1 MRTLTSGLWLD
12 VGVWTGYAR
21 SMTVTQ
27 TILCIKWGTVFTARE
42 VNTLYR
48 ACVAHTRGPVRFICL
63 SDDFRGLDSGIQ
75 TRDIPD
81 ITLSDADIRRPGV
94 WRKLALYHRDLHDL
108 GRCLFIDLDMAV
120 VGDLSPFFAVTQ
132 DVTFLNT
139 GQDWRP
145 VPKGTR
151 KEAGTGVFSFDPEEQ
166 APILAAFLKDPQG
179 AMNRFTNE
187 QDFASAHASGV
198 AYWPEGRVLSF
209 KRHLCYRYGLGLF
222 RKPVAPA
229 EAASIVA
236 FHGHPRPS
244 ETRDRLIWGV
254 PPHLHRGKV
263 PWLEDYYAHYD
274 A

>member
-1 MRTLTSGLWLD
+1 MSLS
-12 VGVWTGYAR
+12 
-21 SMTVTQ
+21 Q

-48 ACVAHTRGPVRFICL
+48 ACIAHTDGPLRFICL
-63 SDDFRGLDSGIQ
+63 TDDRSGLDASIEI
-75 TRDIPD
+75 RDIPD
-81 ITLSDADIRRPGV
+81 IGLSEADIRRTGV
-94 WRKLALYHRDLHDL
+94 WRKLALYHSDLHDL

-120 VGDLSPFFAVTQ
+120 VGDLSPFFSVTQ

-145 VPKGTR
+145 VPKGNR
-151 KEAGTGVFSFDPEEQ
+151 KEAGTGVFSFDPKEQ
-166 APILAAFLKDPQG
+166 AHILAAFLDDPHV
-179 AMNRFTNE
+179 AMEEFANE

-209 KRHLCYRYGLGLF
+209 KRHLCFRYSVGLL
-222 RKPVAPA
+222 RKPIAPA
-229 EAASIVA
+229 SSAAIVA

-254 PPHLHRGKV
+254 PPHWHLGTV
-263 PWLEDYYAHYD
+263 PWLEDYYVRYYE
-274 A
+274 